1 MTGHRMARAQTGAP
15 ERAQRRVVPLI
26 MIALVS
32 LLVGLTAGLAR
43 IGWPLPGV
51 EGDLMLRHG
60 ALMVVG
66 FVGTVIGVERAVAVR
81 SRIAFAAPVFSAG
94 AAVALIVGAPPAAAP
109 LLAAAAGV
117 AYTTA
122 IATLLIRSNTLPLQL
137 MLIGGGSLSV
147 AAIVWSAG
155 GGLPRVV
162 PWWIA
167 FLVLTIAA
175 ERLELLRFQRVS
187 RGAVVAGSGA
197 LALIVLGPALA
208 LVTPAIGSRMLGAG
222 LLFAAGWLLARDH
235 ARRGIR
241 SDGLSRYVAVG
252 LLCAYAWLAV
262 SGALLL
268 VFALGTGGGWG
279 YDAVIHA
286 FFVGVV
292 FSAILAHAP
301 IIVPAITGLD
311 IPFRRAHY
319 LPLVLVQ
326 TSLLGRIAAD
336 LLAMGEVRRWSG
348 LVQVVAILLLI
359 AVVLASVSRA
369 RFNRS

>member
-1 MTGHRMARAQTGAP
+1 
-15 ERAQRRVVPLI
+15 VV
-26 MIALVS
+26 ALVS
-32 LLVGLTAGLAR
+32 LLVGLAAGLAR

-66 FVGTVIGVERAVAVR
+66 FVGTMIGVERAVAVR
-81 SRIAFAAPVFSAG
+81 SRIAFAAPVFSAV
-94 AAVALIVGAPPAAAP
+94 AAVALVVGAPPPVAP

-122 IATLLIRSNTLPLQL
+122 IATLLIRTSTLPLQL

-147 AAIVWSAG
+147 AAIVWFAG

-162 PWWIA
+162 PWWFA

-175 ERLELLRFQRVS
+175 ERLELLRFQRVP
-187 RGAVVAGSGA
+187 RGAMVAGGLA
-197 LALIVLGPALA
+197 LALIVVGPALA
-208 LVTPAIGSRMLGAG
+208 LVAPAVGSRMLGAG

-241 SDGLSRYVAVG
+241 SDGLSRYVAIG
-252 LLCAYAWLAV
+252 LLCAYGWLAV
-262 SGALLL
+262 TGALLL
-268 VFALGTGGGWG
+268 ALALGTGGWE

-292 FSAILAHAP
+292 ISSILAHAP

-311 IPFRRAHY
+311 IPFRREFY

-326 TSLLGRIAAD
+326 TSLVGRIAAD

-369 RFNRS
+369 RFKRL